1 MLFHVRQLGLRA
13 RSLIA
18 ATVAGCVLLAGW
30 MAASHDLHERL
41 HKDAGHD
48 DHECLVTL
56 ISGGGMD
63 HAVIAPVMVM
73 PPLMVVGTV
82 RTLHSQWVQPL
93 FLDAGVL
100 EHGPPVWA

>member
-18 ATVAGCVLLAGW
+18 ATVAGCVLVAGW
-30 MAASHDLHERL
+30 MVASPDLHERL
-41 HKDAGHD
+41 HKDADHA

-56 ISGGGMD
+56 ISSGGMD
-63 HAVIAPVMVM
+63 QALTAPIILLPPVVIGTIVR
-73 PPLMVVGTV
+73 PL
-82 RTLHSQWVQPL
+82 HPQWVQPL

-100 EHGPPVWA
+100 VHGPPMQA